1 MDGWE
6 ADQGAN
12 REPFDV
18 TAILAQPRQALERIA
33 ALEAELADVRAQ
45 WAADVGS
52 AIARAMTAEAA
63 LKRVEQ
69 ARDAARAEAARLRE
83 ALQDHRR
90 LPGQPVLGGTM
101 DNDLQAEID
110 RLRKQLKAA
119 SEEETYLECPKCG
132 TCYEAEPGQDYSAG
146 VLCPECKRTGY
157 TLVGVCH
164 PVTAKKLITQKDW
177 DELKAEAARLRAAL
191 ESVRGDVANNERHL
205 DIVEYINAAL
215 RGGPAPAGRE
225 TP

>member
-12 REPFDV
+12 REPLDV

-45 WAADVGS
+45 WAADIGS
-52 AIARAMTAEAA
+52 AVAMKMTAEAA

-69 ARDAARAEAARLRE
+69 ERDAVKRGVFLYANHYGVYRGYSFDEMVRMSVQRADAARKVAAWAREHIALEFYADAVRDVNLAYAERDAAR
-83 ALQDHRR
+83 
-90 LPGQPVLGGTM
+90 
-101 DNDLQAEID
+101 
-110 RLRKQLKAA
+110 
-119 SEEETYLECPKCG
+119 
-132 TCYEAEPGQDYSAG
+132 
-146 VLCPECKRTGY
+146 
-157 TLVGVCH
+157 
-164 PVTAKKLITQKDW
+164 
-177 DELKAEAARLRAAL
+177 AEAARLRAAL

-215 RGGPAPAGRE
+215 RGGPAPAKE
-225 TP
+225 